1 MRNLILVL
9 FSISLLLAQGC
20 ATSLYSEE
28 ESYFSEGSEDYIV
41 ELLNDATTTESYTT
55 IINYAQSIIDDEN
68 ATSSNVASAYTY
80 MGEAL
85 LGSEGVNLISIL
97 EDVSELESMSQDD
110 LESGNIFDLISIDA
124 SADTLKA
131 AADAFSSAASIES
144 ALQSSRVL
152 KNTESTFEMS
162 KDQRILAGFANT
174 LYVIQAIQLYY
185 DIDSSGSVTLINESD
200 TYATISASLI
210 GTYAIHTY
218 AASGFSHFE
227 VTESFTTE
235 QLEILEKVTTALTS
249 YSEGWAAYDANT
261 SYTYKQQVY
270 DFSVSGTKDTVLEQ
284 FIDAIFQ
291 EASS

>member
-1 MRNLILVL
+1 MLI
-9 FSISLLLAQGC
+9 AQGC

-144 ALQSSRVL
+144 ALQSSRVF

-174 LYVIQAIQLYY
+174 LYVIQAIQLFC
-185 DIDSSGSVTLINESD
+185 DVDSSGSVTLS
-200 TYATISASLI
+200 T
-210 GTYAIHTY
+210 
-218 AASGFSHFE
+218 
-227 VTESFTTE
+227 
-235 QLEILEKVTTALTS
+235 KVTHVPL
-249 YSEGWAAYDANT
+249 
-261 SYTYKQQVY
+261 
-270 DFSVSGTKDTVLEQ
+270 
-284 FIDAIFQ
+284 FQ
-291 EASS
+291 LV